1 MADWTT
7 KTSCVS
13 IRLCSCSSGWR
24 CRRERSKIRDLND
37 LLGGKI
43 GCAGPL
49 QLCCELE
56 DREGVE
62 PILFCGLKSR
72 CPTREATGPNWCFVL
87 ESNQVF
93 ALIGRVSC
101 H

>member
-1 MADWTT
+1 MPT
-7 KTSCVS
+7 
-13 IRLCSCSSGWR
+13 
-24 CRRERSKIRDLND
+24 
-37 LLGGKI
+37 
-43 GCAGPL
+43 CAMV
-49 QLCCELE
+49 E

-62 PILFCGLKSR
+62 PILFCGLKGR

-87 ESNQVF
+87 ESNQVS